1 MNQQKPLRCVSWA
14 AVSSAPQAKEISNS
28 EQCRINREHIERV
41 GGVLVAELVVP
52 GLSRSYVLYEDAA
65 RAIEQ
70 YAQLKEMIDR
80 SAFDVLFYLDSSRL
94 GREDALIAAVS
105 GLCRNAGIR
114 LYETSSPP
122 ASLDGPVS
130 TFDSRLLGAIKGVQ
144 AAYEVHKFK
153 ERSTMGRRARIKKG
167 KHAGTPPYG
176 YARVYDATGK
186 SRVEIVPEEAKAIR
200 LFYDLYVNDGLSLDL
215 IGKEFEQRGILTRNG
230 KTKWIAGTIRRMLMN
245 RWAYAGYTSWGYRSK
260 RFTHERFR
268 ERAEWEAILDEQI
281 VLAAEQAMEQRAHA
295 RRAVRG
301 PHRFS
306 MLGKCA
312 YCGSTIAVHSRK
324 GTKRTI
330 VDNFVC
336 TKLCRGTHIGHPVIR
351 EALEAAIKH
360 LQDAA
365 FVESL
370 IDEKPDRHQEL
381 AAKCDDLYALLDKV
395 ADERK
400 RLTMVFTRNT
410 IDLDEYEELMA
421 GLQERAN
428 ALSASLQEIE
438 GELAHSSSPQQ
449 RRDRLQ
455 EIRDMGM
462 KMLDLPDEGA
472 ANLWLRKVFSLEI
485 GEYRVLAVRY
495 L

>member
-1 MNQQKPLRCVSWA
+1 MSELRPLRCVSWA
-14 AVSSAPQAKEISNS
+14 AVSSAPQAKEVSNS

-41 GGVLVAELVVP
+41 GGVLIAELIVP

-65 RAIEQ
+65 RAVEQ
-70 YAQLKEMIDR
+70 YAQLKELIDR

-144 AAYEVHKFK
+144 AAYEVHKLK

-186 SRVEIVPEEAKAIR
+186 SRVEIVPEEASAIR
-200 LFYDLYVNDGLSLDL
+200 LFYDLYIKDGLSLDL
-215 IGKEFEQRGILTRNG
+215 IGKEFERRGILTRNG
-230 KTKWIAGTIRRMLMN
+230 KTRWFAGTIRRMLMN

-268 ERAEWEAILDEQI
+268 EKAEWEAILDEQT
-281 VLAAEQAMEQRAHA
+281 VVAAEQAMDRRAHA

-312 YCGSTIAVHSRK
+312 YCGSTIAVHSRI
-324 GTKRTI
+324 GRNRAI
-330 VDNFVC
+330 VDNFLC
-336 TKLCRGTHIGHPVIR
+336 TKFCRGTHIGHPVIR
-351 EALEAAIKH
+351 EALEAAIKR

-370 IDEKPDRHQEL
+370 IDERPDRHQEL
-381 AAKCDDLYALLDKV
+381 AVKRDELYKLLDKV
-395 ADERK
+395 AEERK

-410 IDLDEYEELMA
+410 IDVDEYEELMA
-421 GLQERAN
+421 GLKERAE
-428 ALSASLQEIE
+428 ALSVALQEIE
-438 GELAHSSSPQQ
+438 SELARSVSPEQQ
-449 RRDRLQ
+449 REKLQ
-455 EIRDMGM
+455 EIRDAGM
-462 KMLDLPDEGA
+462 QMLDLPDEGA

-485 GEYRVLAVRY
+485 GEYQVLAVKY